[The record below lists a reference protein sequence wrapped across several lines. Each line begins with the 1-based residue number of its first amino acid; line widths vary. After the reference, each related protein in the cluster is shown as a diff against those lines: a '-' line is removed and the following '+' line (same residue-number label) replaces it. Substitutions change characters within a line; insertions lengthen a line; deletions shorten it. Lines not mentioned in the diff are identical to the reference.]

1 MEPVLEERVVPRLLT
16 GRKRQACALR
26 DACMMLVARY
36 GLATEQNGTHLTEVV
51 LEPFRIWLTPSG
63 TRRAVDVWYAGADD
77 AKVLTLGWSGDEVTV
92 VSFRR
97 GSWEQELL
105 ALGRRDASSP

>member
-1 MEPVLEERVVPRLLT
+1 MPRLLT
-16 GRKRQACALR
+16 ARKRQAGALR
-26 DACMMLVARY
+26 DACLMLVARY
-36 GLATEQNGTHLTEVV
+36 GLATEQNGTHHTEVV

-63 TRRAVDVWYAGADD
+63 ARRAVDVWYAGAGD
-77 AKVLTLGWSGDEVTV
+77 AKVLTLCWSGDDITV

-105 ALGRRDASSP
+105 ALACHDASPS

>member
-1 MEPVLEERVVPRLLT
+1 MMPKLLT
-16 GRKRQACALR
+16 ARRRQACALR

-36 GLATEQNGTHLTEVV
+36 GLATQQSGTHLTEVV

-63 TRRAVDVWYAGADD
+63 ARRAVDVWYAGAGN
-77 AKVLTLGWSGDEVTV
+77 ATVLTLWWSGDKFTV

-105 ALGRRDASSP
+105 ALAGRDAFSP